1 MVFDSQRALAAF
13 AAYAANY
20 NDRDPKVRLKIDH
33 TYRVAGLCRRIARS
47 LDLPEEEVQLAWLC
61 GLLHDVGRFEQL
73 RWYGT
78 FNDAQ
83 SIDHAACGA
92 QVLFEE
98 GHIRDYLDDPS
109 EDELLHRAVEL
120 HSVSRLPEL
129 DGRTARFCNILRD
142 ADKID
147 ILRVNVEVPLEE
159 IYTVSTR
166 ELYDASIT
174 PEVAQ
179 AFYGHHAVLRA
190 LKRTPADNIVG
201 HMSLVYELV
210 FPESLRIVREQGWL
224 DKLMAFAS
232 DNPGTRETLAGM
244 RAHMH
249 AWLDARCGQEG

>member
-1 MVFDSQRALAAF
+1 MIFDRQKALDAF

-20 NDRDPKVRLKIDH
+20 NDHDPKVRLKIDH

-47 LDLPEEEVQLAWLC
+47 LELPPEEVELAWLC

-73 RWYGT
+73 RRYGT

-98 GHIRDYLDDPS
+98 GHIRDYLDDDS
-109 EDELLHRAVEL
+109 EDTLLHQAVAL
-120 HSVSRLPEL
+120 HSVYRLPPL
-129 DGRTARFCNILRD
+129 DERTARFCNILRD

-159 IYTVSTR
+159 IYNVSTR
-166 ELYDASIT
+166 ELYDSPIS

-179 AFYGHHAVLRA
+179 AFYEHHAVLRT
-190 LKRTPADNIVG
+190 LKHWPADNIVG

-210 FPESLRIVREQGWL
+210 YPESLRIVREQGWL
-224 DKLMAFAS
+224 DKLMSFAS
-232 DNPGTRETLAGM
+232 DNPGTRKTLGEM
-244 RAHMH
+244 RAHMN
-249 AWLDARCGQEG
+249 AWLDGRLG